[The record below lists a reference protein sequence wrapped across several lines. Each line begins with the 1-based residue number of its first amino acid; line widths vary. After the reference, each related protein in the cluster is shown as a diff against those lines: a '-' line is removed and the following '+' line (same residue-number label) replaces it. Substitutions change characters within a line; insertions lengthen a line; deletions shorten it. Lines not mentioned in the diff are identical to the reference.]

1 MTISPSSTDVT
12 VREATHAD
20 APDVVRLIRSSLDEG
35 SPISEGYVHEYISH
49 PNSKILLAE
58 KHQKVL
64 GLLSYFIRPDLWHA
78 TICCFIEEI
87 TVEES
92 ERGKGIGTQLIQS
105 VMDKMKNSG
114 CAEIV
119 LIVDKENTAAQR
131 LYKRLGI
138 DEEAVCLEKHF

>member
-1 MTISPSSTDVT
+1 MTVSPSSTHVF

-20 APDVVRLIRSSLDEG
+20 APEVVRLIRNSVDKG
-35 SPISEGYVHEYISH
+35 SPISEGYVHEYMNH
-49 PNSKILLAE
+49 PNSKILLAG
-58 KHQKVL
+58 KDGKSV
-64 GLLSYFIRPDLWHA
+64 GLLSYSTRPDLWHA
-78 TICCFIEEI
+78 KICCFIEEI

-105 VMDKMKNSG
+105 VMNKMKKSG

-119 LIVDKENTAAQR
+119 LTVDKKNIAAQR

-138 DEEAVCLEKHF
+138 DEELLCLEKHL